1 MDIECKNFKGYS
13 RHEKE
18 ESITLNFENH
28 NVTISFDDLTK
39 FLEKYFD
46 DQIESMKS
54 ALSLAINGNFMCM
67 DEFLDISLCED
78 ELLDISIN
86 EDNPT
91 VQSSQEEVV
100 DDLSQLIDGISKQEE

>member
-1 MDIECKNFKGYS
+1 MNIECKNFKEYS
-13 RHEKE
+13 KHEKE
-18 ESITLNFENH
+18 ELITLNFENH

-54 ALSLAINGNFMCM
+54 ALSLAINGSFICM
-67 DEFLDISLCED
+67 D
-78 ELLDISIN
+78 ELLDISID

-100 DDLSQLIDGISKQEE
+100 DDLSQLIEGISKQEE

>member
-1 MDIECKNFKGYS
+1 M
-13 RHEKE
+13 
-18 ESITLNFENH
+18 EN
-28 NVTISFDDLTK
+28 IK
-39 FLEKYFD
+39 QYW
-46 DQIESMKS
+46 
-54 ALSLAINGNFMCM
+54 

-100 DDLSQLIDGISKQEE
+100 DDLSQLIDGISKQEEQSYE

>member
-1 MDIECKNFKGYS
+1 MDIECKNFKEYS

-28 NVTISFDDLTK
+28 KVTINFDDLTK

-67 DEFLDISLCED
+67 DE
-78 ELLDISIN
+78 LLDISID

-100 DDLSQLIDGISKQEE
+100 DDLSQLIGGISKQEE

>member
-1 MDIECKNFKGYS
+1 MDIECKNFKEYS

-67 DEFLDISLCED
+67 DE
-78 ELLDISIN
+78 LLDISID
-86 EDNPT
+86 EDNPI

-100 DDLSQLIDGISKQEE
+100 DDLSQLIDGLSKQEE

>member
-67 DEFLDISLCED
+67 DE
-78 ELLDISIN
+78 LLDISID
-86 EDNPT
+86 EDNLT

-100 DDLSQLIDGISKQEE
+100 DDLSQLIDGLSKQEE